1 MTDICS
7 NIDEAIAIAKRLA
20 KRNKDV
26 ASAMSNRDICLY
38 KLFESVHEIHRQLL
52 KMGKQKANGVLTG
65 KYGNAKPKNLS
76 DFLKRI
82 CPELPSKRRSKY
94 LGLLSY
100 AQATKEPDQPLRE
113 FVRANGGIN
122 GCVKKEKELR
132 DPKKS
137 RDGIGKGL
145 KAHKLTKRKNRAS
158 MRSTV

>member
-1 MTDICS
+1 MTDIYS
-7 NIDEAIAIAKRLA
+7 NIDKATAIAKRLA
-20 KRNKDV
+20 RRNKDV
-26 ASAMSNRDICLY
+26 ASAISNRDICLY

-52 KMGKQKANGVLTG
+52 KIGKQKTNEVLTG
-65 KYGNAKPKNLS
+65 KYGNVKPKNLS
-76 DFLKRI
+76 EFLKRI

-100 AQATKEPDQPLRE
+100 AQATKEPGQPLRE

-132 DPKKS
+132 NPKSGK
-137 RDGIGKGL
+137 GIGKGL

-158 MRSTV
+158 LRSSV